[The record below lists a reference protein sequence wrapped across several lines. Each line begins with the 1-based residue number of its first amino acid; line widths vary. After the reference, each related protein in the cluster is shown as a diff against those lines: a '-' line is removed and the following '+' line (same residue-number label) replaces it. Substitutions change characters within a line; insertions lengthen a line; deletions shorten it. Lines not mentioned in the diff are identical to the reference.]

1 MLNAWEERSPQSP
14 RESRTTVVVVGGGF
28 SGTLFA
34 LAAAAA
40 PRLDVVLVE
49 REARAGLGLAY
60 GACEPC
66 HLLNVP
72 VARMEV
78 GLKPS
83 FAQWLQASGA
93 DLSAAIEEAG
103 GDLMRAFVPRAQ
115 FGAYLSERLEAALA
129 TRNGRLRRVRGEAVR
144 VSDRPVPSVTLSDG
158 RRIEGTHVVLAT
170 GNLPP
175 RRPRTRD
182 GGVFDS
188 PLFVPDPWRWHD
200 IDALPP
206 DAPVLLIGSGLT
218 MVDIA
223 LRLATR
229 GHRGPI
235 WSVSRHGLVPH
246 VHADVPGRLGGV
258 EPFLQ
263 PAEATDPLKA
273 LRIIRAAVRQAAE
286 RGVPWQ
292 RVMDAARPA
301 LAAVWAGWPQKA
313 RERFL
318 RHGRTYWDVHRHRMA
333 PRIAS
338 ALDGLRQSGQLNVI
352 AGRISSLDQVPG
364 GVAVSVRRRHSGRT
378 LALQVAR
385 VVNCTGPRTDFADL
399 AVPPFDGLRES
410 GRIQP
415 DPLGLGLETRGT
427 ALLDRYGHASTWLHA
442 LGPLSRPAFW
452 EVTAV
457 PEITV
462 QANQLVEELSRPAGR
477 RQRPDARLIAEFV
490 DLGEGI

>member
-1 MLNAWEERSPQSP
+1 MLNAWEAQGGDPQ
-14 RESRTTVVVVGGGF
+14 RDARTNVVVVGGGF

-40 PRLDVVLVE
+40 RLDVVLVE
-49 REARAGLGLAY
+49 REAKAGPGLAY
-60 GACEPC
+60 GACDPR

-83 FAQWLQASGA
+83 FAQWLKASGA

-103 GDLMRAFVPRAQ
+103 GDLARAFVPRAL
-115 FGAYLSERLEAALA
+115 FGAYLAERLETALA
-129 TRNGRLRRVRGEAVR
+129 ARNGRLRRVRGEVVR

-175 RRPRTRD
+175 RPPRTRD
-182 GGVFDS
+182 GGVYDS
-188 PLFVPDPWRWHD
+188 PLFVPDPWRWQD
-200 IDALPP
+200 IDTLSP

-218 MVDIA
+218 MVDVA
-223 LRLATR
+223 LMLEAR

-246 VHADVPGRLGGV
+246 VHADVAGRLGGV
-258 EPFLQ
+258 EPFLD
-263 PAEATDPLKA
+263 PAEARDPIRA
-273 LRIIRAAVRQAAE
+273 LRLIRGAVRQAAV

-318 RHGRTYWDVHRHRMA
+318 RHGRTWWDIHRHRMA
-333 PRIAS
+333 PRIADAFG
-338 ALDGLRQSGQLNVI
+338 ALVQSGQLTVI
-352 AGRISSLDQVPG
+352 AGRIASLDLVPG
-364 GVAVSVRRRHSGRT
+364 GVAATLRRRHSGR
-378 LALQVAR
+378 ALSLEVAR
-385 VVNCTGPRTDFADL
+385 VVNCTGPRSDFAGL
-399 AVPPFDGLRES
+399 AVPPFDGLRET
-410 GRIQP
+410 GRIRP

-457 PEITV
+457 PEIAV
-462 QANQLVEELSRPAGR
+462 QVHQLVEELARPASR